1 MKTWNTIRIAVAA
14 AALSL
19 AGVASADVL
28 TGQVVGRVLDADT
41 GKAVAGATVTATSPG
56 WIPQVV
62 TTDAKGY
69 YALTLL
75 PPAMYAVT
83 AHAPGYAK
91 TLERDVRVMLDWRS
105 RSDFQLLA
113 ATAAAKAPAPALAQ
127 NR

>member
-1 MKTWNTIRIAVAA
+1 MKTRNTIRIAVVAV
-14 AALSL
+14 ALSL
-19 AGVASADVL
+19 AGPASADVL

-62 TTDAKGY
+62 TTDARGNY
-69 YALTLL
+69 VLTLL
-75 PPAMYAVT
+75 PPAIYSVT
-83 AHAPGYAK
+83 VHAPGYGK

-105 RSDFQLLA
+105 RSDFRLLA
-113 ATAAAKAPAPALAQ
+113 ATAARPEPAPALAQ